1 MFLFLF
7 SCFSVLLQRRLQIP
21 NLHLWNGSLPDPYH
35 TNVGVI
41 LFEGAVGG
49 AEGHLA
55 FPVGIEAEAQVGLL
69 WEKKRRNIFPVPS
82 SSKCLLKPSLQPATS
97 PSLTHVSHGSEG
109 GDPQLFCHPSHV
121 LLFFH
126 ILANSH
132 AQVFIFP
139 YVFGCCCFCCSHSFG
154 GATLKGSYGQPC
166 LTRDRPGSQFGFQ

>member
-55 FPVGIEAEAQVGLL
+55 FPVGIEAEAHVGLL
-69 WEKKRRNIFPVPS
+69 WEKKKKKHFSRP
-82 SSKCLLKPSLQPATS
+82 
-97 PSLTHVSHGSEG
+97 
-109 GDPQLFCHPSHV
+109 LF
-121 LLFFH
+121 L
-126 ILANSH
+126 
-132 AQVFIFP
+132 QVF
-139 YVFGCCCFCCSHSFG
+139 VKTVSTTSHI
-154 GATLKGSYGQPC
+154 TLSHPC
-166 LTRDRPGSQFGFQ
+166 QSW